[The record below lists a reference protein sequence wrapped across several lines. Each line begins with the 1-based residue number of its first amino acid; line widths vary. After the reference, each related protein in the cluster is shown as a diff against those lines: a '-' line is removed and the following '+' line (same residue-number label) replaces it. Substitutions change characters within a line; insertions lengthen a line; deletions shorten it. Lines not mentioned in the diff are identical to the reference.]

1 MTTAFLHLLASV
13 GPGALVVL
21 MAVAFAETGVLAG
34 FLLPGDSLMFSAGA
48 LVASHA
54 LHLPVVLTIAAVTL
68 AAVAGDQVGYL
79 LGRRFGPRLLNR
91 PGGRFRS
98 TAHLEH
104 ARAFFARHGPRAVV
118 LARFVPLVRTL
129 TPVVAGMGR
138 MPRGRF
144 AAYNLVGAAA
154 WSCLTL
160 GGGYW
165 FASIPLVSGHL
176 GLVAIGLVVLSVL
189 PVAVPVL
196 RSLLRRTRGSGLPV
210 VLPVERALEQPAA

>member
-1 MTTAFLHLLASV
+1 MTATLLHLLATL
-13 GPGALVVL
+13 GPGALGLL
-21 MAVAFAETGVLAG
+21 MVVAFAETGVLAG

-48 LVASHA
+48 LVASHT
-54 LHLPVVLTIAAVTL
+54 LHLPVALAIGAITL

-91 PGGRFRS
+91 PGSRFRS
-98 TAHLEH
+98 TAHLDH
-104 ARAFFARHGPRAVV
+104 AHAFVARHGPRAVV
-118 LARFVPLVRTL
+118 LARFVPLARTL

-144 AAYNLVGAAA
+144 AAYNLIGAAA

-165 FASIPLVSGHL
+165 FATIPLVSGHL
-176 GLVAIGLVVLSVL
+176 GLVAIALVVLSVL
-189 PVAVPVL
+189 PVAVSVL
-196 RSLLRRTRGSGLPV
+196 RSWRRRAGGSGLPV
-210 VLPVERALEQPAA
+210 VLPVEGALEQLTA